1 MPGIAVNVAVN
12 RVIADRNELYAIRD
26 QSGLS
31 RQQFYLQRIE
41 GSKTKETVEIE
52 GWYS

>member
-1 MPGIAVNVAVN
+1 MPGIAVNVAVIQEG
-12 RVIADRNELYAIRD
+12 RVLLTNVVRD

-41 GSKTKETVEIE
+41 GFETKETVEIE
-52 GWYS
+52 DRCP